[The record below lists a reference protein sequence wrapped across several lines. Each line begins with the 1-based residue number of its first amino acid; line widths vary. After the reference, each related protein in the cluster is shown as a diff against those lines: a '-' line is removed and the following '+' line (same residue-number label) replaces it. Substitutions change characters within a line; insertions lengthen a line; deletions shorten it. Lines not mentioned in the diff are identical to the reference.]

1 MRNVTKRVGTA
12 LGALAVSAAAFTT
25 GAVPAQSAVAAGS
38 AASAVP
44 PGALAGIRTGA
55 HPGFDR
61 IVLDFPGG
69 APDIVGSRFVPELI
83 RDGSGEV
90 EPMPGAAFA
99 EVTMFSAGTAD
110 GAGRSTYP
118 GPRKFTTPGLNNVTG
133 VAITGDYEGYLTLGT
148 GLRRQTSLHVFTL
161 TGPPRIVVDIAR

>member
-1 MRNVTKRVGTA
+1 MSTITKRIVTVLGTLV
-12 LGALAVSAAAFTT
+12 LGATAFTT
-25 GAVPAQSAVAAGS
+25 VAVPAQSAAS
-38 AASAVP
+38 DRSAVP

-69 APDIVGSRFVPELI
+69 APNVVNSQFVPELI

-99 EVTMFSAGTAD
+99 EVTMFSAATAD

-133 VAITGDYEGYLTLGT
+133 VAITGDYEGHLTIGT
-148 GLRRQTSLHVFTL
+148 GLARRTSLHVFTL
-161 TGPPRIVVDIAR
+161 TGPPRVVVDIGR